1 MKLKRVLSVCL
12 AAATVATCSSVVSA
26 ADNGFAVRTPI
37 NLATGEEVTDTLTA
51 GDVLAIP
58 VDVFSS
64 TGGIDS
70 LTFDVNFTD
79 VLSIGYADT
88 DLSDDQYANL
98 ESLGEIITEDDGTD
112 VVVKNIYKAGRK
124 KTYPG
129 SWTIN
134 PNYVKDGVR
143 CVRAVWANALTIS
156 TTDDPEAYIVCSVT
170 KDVTADELNTALTGS
185 SSEVISFS
193 DIDGNMEDHALMF
206 FPCNLRCAVKS
217 NGSSHHQ
224 FVSRRKK
231 PADFSL
237 QCFHSRF
244 SKPHFLFSLQKKRE
258 DSRNYHCQNKNHCND
273 GCHKLSFFRIKHSH
287 ISNLSFSSS
296 RRIFSYISPKGQNQS
311 VFGSALSEL
320 KPQLLE

>member
-70 LTFDVNFTD
+70 LTFDVNFAD

-193 DIDGNMEDHALMF
+193 DIDGNMEDHALKADPAKLNATQGAF
-206 FPCNLRCAVKS
+206 KVVLDADALPAGNWVQGLYAQVGSTKQDITACVHADGTTTYEFPVRVNSATGATNAIDVDIYATTTADEAGATTSTDKKIGSINLTM
-217 NGSSHHQ
+217 
-224 FVSRRKK
+224 
-231 PADFSL
+231 
-237 QCFHSRF
+237 
-244 SKPHFLFSLQKKRE
+244 
-258 DSRNYHCQNKNHCND
+258 D
-273 GCHKLSFFRIKHSH
+273 GTVT
-287 ISNLSFSSS
+287 
-296 RRIFSYISPKGQNQS
+296 SYTTVDGTIAK
-311 VFGSALSEL
+311 
-320 KPQLLE
+320 